1 MLSLFLAVLLS
12 ATGPHPVIPG
22 AHRIAD
28 QGAPSAW
35 AIDTK
40 HSEVTF
46 RIRHFVTKVRGRF
59 TDWSGTINGDPQ
71 DWSTASVS
79 VVIKTASINTG
90 NDNRDAD
97 LRSAHFFSVD
107 TFPEITFSSTKVE
120 VSGESITI
128 SGDLT
133 MRGITKPVVLKGS
146 YLGLAPEK
154 PREKV
159 GFEASTKINLT
170 DYGIVWNRAVEG
182 GGMMLGDEVEIS
194 ISIEA
199 NKQQ

>member
-1 MLSLFLAVLLS
+1 MLSLWLALLLS
-12 ATGPHPVIPG
+12 AAASHPG
-22 AHRIAD
+22 TLSAHRIV
-28 QGAPSAW
+28 GPGGPSAW
-35 AIDTK
+35 AIDPK

-71 DWSTASVS
+71 DWSTGTVA
-79 VVIKTASINTG
+79 VVIKAASINTG

-107 TFPEITFSSTKVE
+107 TFPEITFTSSKVE
-120 VSGESITI
+120 VSGESISIT
-128 SGDLT
+128 GDLT
-133 MRGITKPVVLKGS
+133 MRGITRPVVLQGN

-159 GFEASTKINLT
+159 GFEASTTINRT
-170 DYGIVWNRAVEG
+170 DYGIIWNRAVEG

-199 NKQQ
+199 NRQQ